1 MRERDQAQSTLPRG
15 SADHG
20 EPVGVED
27 LLLRVARGDE
37 TAFEQLYD
45 QVSGMVF
52 GLARRVLRDQAQS
65 EEVFQEVM
73 LEVWRTA
80 SRFDPDR
87 GKATT
92 WILTMTH
99 RRAVDRVRSAQAA
112 ANRDE
117 RVAQMG
123 VTTPFDEVVEQVTE
137 RLEQRKVRRCLS
149 SLTDLQRESVL
160 LAYYQGYSYPEV
172 SSLLGVPLGTVK
184 TRMRDGLI
192 RLRDC
197 LGVTV

>member
-1 MRERDQAQSTLPRG
+1 MREREQARVLISRG
-15 SADHG
+15 SEDLE
-20 EPVGVED
+20 EPVSVEG

-37 TAFEQLYD
+37 VAFGQLYD
-45 QVSGMVF
+45 LVSGMVF
-52 GLARRVLRDQAQS
+52 GLVRRVLRDEAQS

-80 SRFDPDR
+80 TRFDPER
-87 GKATT
+87 GKAVT
-92 WILTMTH
+92 WIMTMTH

-112 ANRDE
+112 VNRDE
-117 RVAQMG
+117 RMAAMG
-123 VTTPFDEVVEQVTE
+123 TTIPFDEVVEQVSE

-172 SSLLGVPLGTVK
+172 AGVLGIPLGTVK

-197 LGVTV
+197 LGVTA

>member
-1 MRERDQAQSTLPRG
+1 MRERDQAQSTIPRG
-15 SADHG
+15 SEDPAAA
-20 EPVGVED
+20 ED
-27 LLLRVARGDE
+27 LLLRVARGNE
-37 TAFEQLYD
+37 AAFGQLYD
-45 QVSGMVF
+45 LVSGMVF
-52 GLARRVLRDQAQS
+52 GLARRVLRDQAQA

-87 GKATT
+87 GRATT
-92 WILTMTH
+92 WIMTMTH

-117 RVAQMG
+117 RVAQMS

-149 SLTDLQRESVL
+149 FLTELQRESVL

-172 SSLLGVPLGTVK
+172 ASLLGVALGTVK

-197 LGVTV
+197 LGVAV

>member
-1 MRERDQAQSTLPRG
+1 MLERDQPRSVVSLETEDPVVTA
-15 SADHG
+15 SAD
-20 EPVGVED
+20 E
-27 LLLRVARGDE
+27 LLLWVARGDE
-37 TAFEQLYD
+37 AAFGQLYD
-45 QVSGMVF
+45 AVSGAVF
-52 GLARRVLRDQAQS
+52 GLVRRVLRDHAQS

-80 SRFDPDR
+80 SRFDPER
-87 GKATT
+87 GKAMT

-112 ANRDE
+112 ADRDE
-117 RVAQMG
+117 RVAVLG
-123 VTTPFDEVVEQVTE
+123 ATTPFDEVVEQVTE
-137 RLEQRKVRRCLS
+137 RLEQRKVRRCLGF
-149 SLTDLQRESVL
+149 LTELQRESVQ

-172 SSLLGVPLGTVK
+172 ARLLDVPLGTVK

-197 LGVTV
+197 VGVTA

>member
-1 MRERDQAQSTLPRG
+1 MLERDQPRSVVSLDTG
-15 SADHG
+15 DPGAKASAD
-20 EPVGVED
+20 E
-27 LLLRVARGDE
+27 LLLQVARGDE
-37 TAFEQLYD
+37 TAFGQLYD
-45 QVSGMVF
+45 AVSGAVF
-52 GLARRVLRDQAQS
+52 GLVRRVLRDQAQS

-80 SRFDPDR
+80 SRFDPER
-87 GKATT
+87 GKAMT

-112 ANRDE
+112 ADRDE
-117 RVAQMG
+117 RVAVLG
-123 VTTPFDEVVEQVTE
+123 ATTPFDEVVEQVTE
-137 RLEQRKVRRCLS
+137 RLEQRKVRRCLGF
-149 SLTDLQRESVL
+149 LTELQRESVQ

-172 SSLLGVPLGTVK
+172 ASLLDVPLGTVK